1 MFFNQ
6 DEENNFLSD
15 KRVEEMEDFLSD
27 DRVQEVSQEEAR
39 PRRRGGY
46 MAQDEP
52 PKKQEIKREIRP
64 QKVEEDDDEADDTAV
79 NIAIV
84 IVLIIVL
91 ILAGLLIS
99 KILFTKAGNKEEN
112 TPKTEQ
118 VTPKTETKTE
128 TKTENNQENKTDNK
142 TQNTSADT
150 LSSSDTYD
158 AYALKFESV
167 VYKKGGNFYN
177 NTEKIKGD
185 KVYVEYKQISGL
197 KDTTKQAEIN
207 KMLMDKVTALYDK
220 NYLADKD
227 ILFVDIHTKISVN
240 FNTLSYVIYRTG
252 EDINGKHILQK
263 VESINIRL
271 KDKSNISF
279 EDIFTQNAT
288 ITNVYKDYVKGKVSA
303 YYYTPSKLYVYD
315 SNYKE
320 TVIDM
325 STYASSIS
333 IFTKYKADT
342 DLFTST
348 AKSQKAFTI
357 LDSTVSEETK
367 DRAFVQN

>member
-27 DRVQEVSQEEAR
+27 DRVQEVSQDEVR

-46 MAQDEP
+46 VEQNEP
-52 PKKQEIKREIRP
+52 PRKVERVQKVQE
-64 QKVEEDDDEADDTAV
+64 VEEDDDEEENDTAV

-99 KILFTKAGNKEEN
+99 KILFHKSENKETAE
-112 TPKTEQ
+112 PKTEQ
-118 VTPKTETKTE
+118 TEKTETKTDTKTDAKTE
-128 TKTENNQENKTDNK
+128 TKTDTK
-142 TQNTSADT
+142 TQTSSDT
-150 LSSSDTYD
+150 LSSSDSYN
-158 AYALKFESV
+158 AYPVKFESV

-197 KDTTKQAEIN
+197 KDTAKQAEIN
-207 KMLMDKVTALYDK
+207 KLLMDKVTALYDK
-220 NYLADKD
+220 NYLADKE

-252 EDINGKHILQK
+252 EDIDGKHILQK

-271 KDKSNISF
+271 KDKSNIAF
-279 EDIFTQNAT
+279 EDIFTSNTT

-303 YYYTPSKLYVYD
+303 YYFTPSKLYVYD

-325 STYASSIS
+325 STYASNIA
-333 IFTKYKADT
+333 IFTKYKDDADI
-342 DLFTST
+342 FTST

-357 LDSTVSEETK
+357 LDSTVSDQTK
-367 DRAFVQN
+367 DRDFVQN

>member
-27 DRVQEVSQEEAR
+27 DRVQEVSQDEVR

-46 MAQDEP
+46 VEQNEP
-52 PKKQEIKREIRP
+52 PRKVERVQKVQE
-64 QKVEEDDDEADDTAV
+64 VEEDDDEEENDTAV

-99 KILFTKAGNKEEN
+99 KILFHKSENKE
-112 TPKTEQ
+112 TAQPKTEQ
-118 VTPKTETKTE
+118 TAKTETKTD
-128 TKTENNQENKTDNK
+128 TKTDAKTDTK
-142 TQNTSADT
+142 TQTSSDT
-150 LSSSDTYD
+150 LSSSDSYN
-158 AYALKFESV
+158 AYPVKFESV

-197 KDTTKQAEIN
+197 KDTAKQAEIN
-207 KMLMDKVTALYDK
+207 KLLMDKVTALYDK

-252 EDINGKHILQK
+252 EDIDGKHILQK